1 MGFFKSLKLFF
12 RLMKDA
18 PKMKAAIEQQQAAY
32 IAMTVEQFSALP
44 DADLFFAALIR
55 TEDKINYEALEES
68 FAALSQPQKV
78 LYALNSLEPEV
89 NNGGLCQFFVNSSR
103 MMAPY
108 ISEYMEIIGADAHRQ
123 LFNGFIQANSI
134 DVHDLSSFRIQRT
147 EDFAKQT
154 NRYPFDEYDDAFY
167 ALPSLEEP
175 LTAYIK
181 ANISSF

>member
-18 PKMKAAIEQQQAAY
+18 PKMKAAMEQQQSAY
-32 IAMTVEQFSALP
+32 VAMSAEDFSALP
-44 DADLFFAALIR
+44 DEDLFFAALIR
-55 TEDKINYEALEES
+55 TEHKINYEAQEES
-68 FAALSQPQKV
+68 FADLSQPQKV
-78 LYALNSLEPEV
+78 LYALNSLESEV

-108 ISEYMEIIGADAHRQ
+108 ISEYMGIIGADAHKQ
-123 LFNGFIQANSI
+123 LFDGFIQANGI
-134 DVHDLSSFRIQRT
+134 DVYDLSSFQIHRT
-147 EDFAKQT
+147 ADFEKQT
-154 NRYPFDEYDDAFY
+154 KRYPFDEYDDAFY

>member
-1 MGFFKSLKLFF
+1 MGFFKSLKLFI

-18 PKMKAAIEQQQAAY
+18 PKMKAAMDQQQDAY
-32 IAMTVEQFSALP
+32 AAMTAEALSALP
-44 DADLFFAALIR
+44 DEDLYFAAMIR
-55 TEDKINYEALEES
+55 TERKINYESMEES

-78 LYALNSLEPEV
+78 LYVLSTLESEV

-108 ISEYMEIIGADAHRQ
+108 VSESLEIIGAAAHKQ
-123 LFNGFIQANSI
+123 LFDGFIQTNGINVS
-134 DVHDLSSFRIQRT
+134 DLSSFRIHRT
-147 EDFAKQT
+147 ADFEKQAK
-154 NRYPFDEYDDAFY
+154 RYPFDEYDDAFY

-181 ANISSF
+181 ANLSHF